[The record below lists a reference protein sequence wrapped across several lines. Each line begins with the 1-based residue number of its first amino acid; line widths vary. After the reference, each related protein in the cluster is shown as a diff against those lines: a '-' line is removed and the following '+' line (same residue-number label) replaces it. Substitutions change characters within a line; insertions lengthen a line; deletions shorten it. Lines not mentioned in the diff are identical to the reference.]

1 MPYDLHVIHCDDFI
15 SLGAQGGLDLDAS
28 RQALAGLAA
37 AMVRRGAGRAIV
49 DVRGVQQK
57 LTTTAI
63 LQLARTFHEAGFRHE
78 HRLAILHRWER
89 VAESN
94 LFAASMFRRGWN
106 VRSFDLF
113 EDAFEWLTT
122 DRAVRAPPDPFLG
135 ERLPPPP
142 LPPAAGES
150 ASPPTPASG

>member
-15 SLGAQGGLDLDAS
+15 RLGTEGGLDLDAS
-28 RQALAGLAA
+28 RQALASLAA
-37 AMVRRGAGRAIV
+37 AMVRRGAARAIV
-49 DVRGVQQK
+49 DVRGVPQG

-63 LQLARTFHEAGFRHE
+63 LQLARTFHEAGFRHD

-122 DRAVRAPPDPFLG
+122 DRVVRAPPDPFLG
-135 ERLPPPP
+135 ERLPPPHP
-142 LPPAAGES
+142 PGVGESPAPPATG
-150 ASPPTPASG
+150 